1 MTKYYLQGDRA
12 MNKNIYK
19 FNRDNLLDKIK
30 DNSIVI
36 LFAGKAIQK
45 TGDQTYPFTPNRNF
59 YYLTGIKEE
68 DHILVMTKINGV
80 KSSKL
85 YIKDIDLEMEKWVG
99 KSIRKEEA
107 EEIAAVDEVKFKSQ
121 FDGDIHGMITM
132 KEEINLY
139 LDLERMSANREGTI
153 SHRFANEITTK
164 YPQVR
169 INNVYSKI
177 GELRLKKSQEEV
189 DKIKKAIEI
198 TKSGIEKLMS
208 EARVGMKEYE
218 LEAYFDFNCKVK
230 GATGLA
236 FTTIAAAGEN
246 ATTLHYV
253 DNNCELKENDLILF
267 DLGAEYNCYNAD
279 ISRTFPVNGKFT
291 ERQKEV
297 YNAVLRVNEEIIN
310 LIKPGMKYKYVN
322 EKATELIAE
331 ECIKLGLIKDK
342 SEVRKYYYHSI
353 GHSLGMDTHDIET
366 PHRDIIFEPGVV
378 FTVEPGIY
386 IAEEGIGIRIEDD
399 ILVTEDGVIN
409 LSSDIIKTV
418 EEIENFMSKNGK

>member
-1 MTKYYLQGDRA
+1 M
-12 MNKNIYK
+12 
-19 FNRDNLLDKIK
+19 
-30 DNSIVI
+30 I

-164 YPQVR
+164 YQQVR

-310 LIKPGMKYKYVN
+310 LIKPGMKYKDVN

-366 PHRDIIFEPGVV
+366 PLRDIIFEPGVV

>member
-1 MTKYYLQGDRA
+1 

-139 LDLERMSANREGTI
+139 LDLERMSADTEGTI
-153 SHRFANEITTK
+153 SHKFANEMMNK
-164 YPQVR
+164 YPQIRV
-169 INNVYSKI
+169 NNIYSKI
-177 GELRLKKSQEEV
+177 GELRLKKSPQEVE
-189 DKIKKAIEI
+189 KIKKAIEI
-198 TKSGIEKLMS
+198 TKSGIEKLMTECRS
-208 EARVGMKEYE
+208 GMKEYE

-310 LIKPGMKYKYVN
+310 LIKPGMKYKDVN

>member
-1 MTKYYLQGDRA
+1 
-12 MNKNIYK
+12 MNQNIYK
-19 FNRDNLLDKIK
+19 LNRDNLLNKIK

-68 DHILVMTKINGV
+68 EHILVMSKINGI

-85 YIKDIDLEMEKWVG
+85 YIKDIDLELEKWIG
-99 KSIRKEEA
+99 KSIRREEA
-107 EEIAAVDEVKFKSQ
+107 SELTAVDEVKFKSQ
-121 FDGDIHGMITM
+121 FDADIHSAIVM

-139 LDLERMSANREGTI
+139 LDLEKMSANREGTI
-153 SHRFANEITTK
+153 SHRFANEIVSK

-177 GELRLKKSQEEV
+177 GELRLKKSQEEIE
-189 DKIKKAIEI
+189 KIKKAIEI
-198 TKSGIEKLMS
+198 TKSGIERLMT

-236 FTTIAAAGEN
+236 FTTIAAAGKN

-253 DNNCELKENDLILF
+253 DNNSELKENDLILF

-297 YNAVLRVNEEIIN
+297 YNSVLKVN
-310 LIKPGMKYKYVN
+310 
-322 EKATELIAE
+322 
-331 ECIKLGLIKDK
+331 ECIKLGLIDDKKD
-342 SEVRKYYYHSI
+342 VRKYYYHSI

-366 PHRDIIFEPGVV
+366 PHRDITFEPGVV

-386 IAEEGIGIRIEDD
+386 IEEEGIGIRIEDD
-399 ILVTEDGVIN
+399 ILVTENGVIN
-409 LSSDIIKTV
+409 LSSDIIKSV
-418 EEIENFMSKNGK
+418 DEIEEFMKKAQNK

>member
-1 MTKYYLQGDRA
+1 

-36 LFAGKAIQK
+36 LFAGEAIQK

>member
-1 MTKYYLQGDRA
+1 

-218 LEAYFDFNCKVK
+218 IEAYFDFNCKVK

-310 LIKPGMKYKYVN
+310 LIKPGMKYKDVN